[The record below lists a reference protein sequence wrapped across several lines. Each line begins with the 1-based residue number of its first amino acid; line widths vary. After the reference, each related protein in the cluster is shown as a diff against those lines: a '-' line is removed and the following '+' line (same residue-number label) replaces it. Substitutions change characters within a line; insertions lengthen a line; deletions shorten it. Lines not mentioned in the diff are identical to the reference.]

1 MIFFYA
7 KPSKPSLPYPSPSLS
22 SIKNS
27 PLLYFLLC
35 LFCTSSFFI
44 ILIKL
49 ISTVHQTTFDHRVS
63 TAAIMGFLHKL
74 WDETVAGP
82 APESGLGK
90 LRKYNSFSGSRLAA
104 AADDPL
110 PISRSITILRGN
122 SLQIPNLN
130 VYDDSASL
138 PSSPAAS
145 SSVPTTPRSRKSFK
159 SLEKQKIIL

>member
-1 MIFFYA
+1 
-7 KPSKPSLPYPSPSLS
+7 
-22 SIKNS
+22 
-27 PLLYFLLC
+27 
-35 LFCTSSFFI
+35 
-44 ILIKL
+44 
-49 ISTVHQTTFDHRVS
+49 
-63 TAAIMGFLHKL
+63 MGFLHKL

-145 SSVPTTPRSRKSFK
+145 SSVPTTPRSPTTPDGTGNLKKLTRRNSTSAALPKGEPRSPTGYDWIVL
-159 SLEKQKIIL
+159 SALDR